1 MAQCCPCRNTQ
12 TIFRIKL
19 WVLSS
24 ILCAA
29 CTRFV
34 CKPICVY
41 DHFSVLFCQSH
52 DVFILCVHIGWQT
65 TCLWSR
71 VEENQQLLHE
81 LINHCDNSTTH
92 VSNGDNVWNTS
103 AYMLQCFLILIIFC
117 CCFYVCMYMKAQ
129 FWTWVS
135 AANYQLLTT
144 IFYSHILNRFV
155 CINRIKKQ
163 ISITF

>member
-1 MAQCCPCRNTQ
+1 MAQCCSCRNTQ

-19 WVLSS
+19 WILSS

-34 CKPICVY
+34 CKPVCVY
-41 DHFSVLFCQSH
+41 DHFSVLSCQSH

-71 VEENQQLLHE
+71 VEEENQQLLHE
-81 LINHCDNSTTH
+81 LINHCDNSTTR

-103 AYMLQCFLILIIFC
+103 AYMLQCFLILIICLYVHESPILNMGLC
-117 CCFYVCMYMKAQ
+117 CKL
-129 FWTWVS
+129 
-135 AANYQLLTT
+135 QLLTT
-144 IFYSHILNRFV
+144 IFYGHILNRFV
-155 CINRIKKQ
+155 CINKIKKH